1 MTSSENLFL
10 NDIWSLYFHD
20 NNSNWDIKNY
30 IFITTISS
38 NEKFI
43 EIFEAFKELWYK
55 GMFFIFREHI
65 SPRWEDE
72 FNIKGGCYS
81 YKVNTDEVDEKWF
94 KLFYNYINDKL
105 GNEEKY
111 NNNINGIS
119 ITVKKNA
126 NILRIWL
133 KENEL
138 ADIKNYN
145 FFVSKYSSILY
156 KKHFN

>member
-1 MTSSENLFL
+1 MGL
-10 NDIWSLYFHD
+10 I
-20 NNSNWDIKNY
+20 
-30 IFITTISS
+30 
-38 NEKFI
+38 
-43 EIFEAFKELWYK
+43 
-55 GMFFIFREHI
+55 
-65 SPRWEDE
+65 
-72 FNIKGGCYS
+72 
-81 YKVNTDEVDEKWF
+81 
-94 KLFYNYINDKL
+94 IN
-105 GNEEKY
+105 NEEKY